1 MREEI
6 EKRSDNLY
14 WPVQDTTCYNWT
26 YSEIAAVSEVF
37 AACDNYR
44 SIVHAGANVGAYA
57 LKFAERFNT
66 VYAFEPDNINFKC
79 LALNTIN
86 TNNIL
91 LYQGVLGCF
100 NKTVNIENNEK
111 INCGTGSVTTTG
123 NLPQFTI
130 DSLHLDSV
138 DCIHLDVEGYEMFA
152 LMGALNTIEK
162 HSPTIVLEWLDHG
175 NRFGITQQTII
186 NLLSSLGYNKMKQVA
201 SDMIF
206 KKIKSKI

>member
-1 MREEI
+1 MRPDI

-14 WPVQDTTCYNWT
+14 WPITDKTCYTWT
-26 YSEIAAVSEVF
+26 NSEIGAVSEVF

-44 SIVHAGANVGAYA
+44 SIIHAGANVGAYA
-57 LKFAERFNT
+57 LKFAERFST
-66 VYAFEPDNINFKC
+66 VYAFEPDTTNFKC

-100 NKTVNIENNEK
+100 NKTVNIENSEK
-111 INCGTGSVTTTG
+111 NNCGTGLVTTTG

-130 DSLHLDSV
+130 DSLHIDTV
-138 DCIHLDVEGYEMFA
+138 DCIHLDVEGYELFA
-152 LMGALNTIEK
+152 IMGALNTIERC
-162 HSPTIVLEWLDHG
+162 SPTIVLEWLDHG
-175 NRFGITQQTII
+175 NRFGIAQQTIM
-186 NLLSSLGYNKMKQVA
+186 NVLAGLGYNKMKKVA

-206 KKIKSKI
+206 KK

>member
-1 MREEI
+1 MRIEI
-6 EKRSDNLY
+6 EKRNDNLY
-14 WPVQDTTCYNWT
+14 WPAIDHTCYNWT
-26 YSEIAAVSEVF
+26 YNELSAIDEVF
-37 AACDNYR
+37 AACDNHR
-44 SIVHAGANVGAYA
+44 SIIHAGANVGVYT
-57 LKFAERFNT
+57 LKFAEKFDT

-79 LALNTIN
+79 LALNTISA
-86 TNNIL
+86 NNIL

-111 INCGTGSVTTTG
+111 TNCGTGSVATTG

-152 LMGALNTIEK
+152 LMGALNTIQRC
-162 HSPTIVLEWLDHG
+162 SPTIVLEWLDHG
-175 NRFGITQQTII
+175 NKFGIAQQTIM
-186 NLLSSLGYNKMKQVA
+186 NFLASLGYNKIKKVA

-206 KKIKSKI
+206 KNENT

>member
-14 WPVQDTTCYNWT
+14 WPTTDQTCYTWT
-26 YSEIAAVSEVF
+26 NSEIGVVNEVF

-44 SIVHAGANVGAYA
+44 SIIHAGANVGAYA
-57 LKFAERFNT
+57 LKFAEKFTT

-100 NKTVNIENNEK
+100 NKTVLVENTEK
-111 INCGTGSVTTTG
+111 TNCGTGLVTTAG

-130 DSLHLDSV
+130 DSLHIDTV
-138 DCIHLDVEGYEMFA
+138 DCIHLDVEGYELFA
-152 LMGALNTIEK
+152 IMGALNTIERC
-162 HSPTIVLEWLDHG
+162 SPIIVLEWLDHG
-175 NRFGITQQTII
+175 SRFGIAQSTIM
-186 NLLSSLGYNKMKQVA
+186 NVLAGLGYTKIKKVA

-206 KKIKSKI
+206 KK

>member
-1 MREEI
+1 MAQMRTDI

-26 YSEIAAVSEVF
+26 YSEIDAVSEVF

-66 VYAFEPDNINFKC
+66 VYAFEPDTTNFKC

-100 NKTVNIENNEK
+100 NKTVTIENNEST
-111 INCGTGSVTTTG
+111 NCGTGLVTTTG

-130 DSLHLDSV
+130 DSLHLDTV

-152 LMGALNTIEK
+152 LMGALNTIQRC
-162 HSPTIVLEWLDHG
+162 SPTIVLEWLDHG
-175 NRFGITQQTII
+175 NRFGISQQTIM
-186 NLLSSLGYNKMKQVA
+186 NFLVSLGYNKIKKVA

-206 KKIKSKI
+206 KK

>member
-1 MREEI
+1 MRTDI

-26 YSEIAAVSEVF
+26 YREIDAVSEVF

-66 VYAFEPDNINFKC
+66 VYAFEPDTTNFKC

-100 NKTVNIENNEK
+100 NKTVNIENNEPT
-111 INCGTGSVTTTG
+111 NCGTGLVTTTG

-130 DSLHLDSV
+130 DSLHLDTV

-152 LMGALNTIEK
+152 LMGALNTIQRC
-162 HSPTIVLEWLDHG
+162 SPTIVLEWLDHG
-175 NRFGITQQTII
+175 NRFGISQQTIM
-186 NLLSSLGYNKMKQVA
+186 NFLASLGYNKMKKVA

-206 KKIKSKI
+206 KK